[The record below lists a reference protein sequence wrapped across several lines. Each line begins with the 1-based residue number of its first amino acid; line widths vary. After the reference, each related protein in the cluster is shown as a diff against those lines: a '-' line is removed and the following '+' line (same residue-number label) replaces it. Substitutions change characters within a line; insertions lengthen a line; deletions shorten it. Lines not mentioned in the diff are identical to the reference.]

1 MGQVLWSSFCVW
13 CLCLFSIYLDNNF
26 WLKFLRDAGLPQETA
41 KRYADRFCENRL
53 TLQHLRH
60 LDKDL
65 LKEMKINAVGDIITI
80 LQHCKSV
87 DVDVRSVYFL
97 IHIPL

>member
-1 MGQVLWSSFCVW
+1 MGLVRRFAAAG
-13 CLCLFSIYLDNNF
+13 LFVFYLLLVYLDGKF
-26 WLKFLRDAGLPQETA
+26 WLKFLSDAGLPQQTA
-41 KRYADRFCENRL
+41 KRYSDLFCENRL

-87 DVDVRSVYFL
+87 DIDVGFGVYCITCL
-97 IHIPL
+97 